1 MNKLRTLLAG
11 LALAVAS
18 VGALALQPGSA
29 SATVLEV
36 GAYQYCF
43 GNQLDVTFSWLSN
56 TPQATTYI
64 DLSQLDNGWQQGT
77 YVTAGPFGAGTVSY
91 KWRGI
96 EPGRWHVVRLN
107 QQADSGAWQPS
118 STFSFFA
125 NGCGAEAA
133 VVIAPPITQL
143 VATVNLV
150 KCNDGTKSDIDGSF
164 TCAHHG
170 GISSKVTQPQVYTPY
185 AGLYGNDVPVGTTGP
200 YIPYAGAPGTVTT
213 AQPTLLLCANGTIQT
228 SCASAGGAANTVASS
243 TTNGSNGPALGPS

>member
-1 MNKLRTLLAG
+1 MNKLRTLFAA

-18 VGALALQPGSA
+18 IGAFAMQPGSA

-36 GAYQYCF
+36 HAYQFCF
-43 GNQLDVTFSWLSN
+43 GNQLEVTFSWLSN
-56 TPQATTYI
+56 TPQAATYI
-64 DLSQLDNGWQQGT
+64 DLSRIDNGWQQGT

-96 EPGRWHVVRLN
+96 EPGAWHLVRLN
-107 QQADSGAWQPS
+107 QQVDGGAVQPS
-118 STFSFFA
+118 TTFSFFA

-133 VVIAPPITQL
+133 VVIAPPIAQL
-143 VATVNLV
+143 IATVNLV

-185 AGLYGNDVPVGTTGP
+185 AGFPGNDIPVGTTGP
-200 YIPYAGAPGTVTT
+200 YVPYAGAPGVVGPT
-213 AQPTLLLCANGTIQT
+213 QPSLMLCANGSIQT
-228 SCASAGGAANTVASS
+228 SCATAGGAANAVSSS
-243 TTNGSNGPALGPS
+243 TTNGGSLGPS